1 MKIKFNPTGIHIR
14 KGKLLI
20 RLDLYPDS
28 TYKTY
33 ALQYI
38 DVFARE
44 LTEEEK
50 ENIDGVLTE
59 KAKELQKLVPTK
71 KQLNPFL
78 CHFIAIDPKMRKKQ
92 LSKYIKK
99 IFDIKTLTKLD
110 DILSTDNRKD
120 ELYPILQGKLGDGK
134 ADVKADKV
142 NIEKIKSRFSGLEE
156 VI

>member
-1 MKIKFNPTGIHIR
+1 MLIKFNPTGTHIH

-20 RLDLYPDS
+20 RIDLYPDS

-33 ALQYI
+33 ALQHV

-59 KAKELQKLVPTK
+59 EAKELQKLVPTK
-71 KQLNPFL
+71 KRLNPFL
-78 CHFIAIDPKMRKKQ
+78 CHFISVDPNMTKEQ
-92 LSKYIKK
+92 LSEYTKK

-110 DILSTDNRKD
+110 DILSVDNRKN
-120 ELYPILQGKLGDGK
+120 ELYPVMRNKFGNKNIR
-134 ADVKADKV
+134 VKANKV
-142 NIEKIKSRFSGLEE
+142 NIEDINNRFVNFE
-156 VI
+156 VVL

>member
-1 MKIKFNPTGIHIR
+1 MKIKFNPTGAHIR

-99 IFDIKTLTKLD
+99 IFDTKTLTKLD
-110 DILSTDNRKD
+110 DILSVDSKKD
-120 ELYPILQGKLGDGK
+120 ELCPVMKNKFGNEDIRVDENKINVEDINNQFTDF
-134 ADVKADKV
+134 KV
-142 NIEKIKSRFSGLEE
+142 VL
-156 VI
+156 